1 PAIPPAQ
8 ILKNCLRLTSIAFL
22 FFPRMHASFELQQN
36 LSPGCVYNFAR
47 KLTAKSITFL
57 RQINIET
64 VPLLN
69 SPIFKPQ

>member
-1 PAIPPAQ
+1 
-8 ILKNCLRLTSIAFL
+8 
-22 FFPRMHASFELQQN
+22 MHASFELQQN

-69 SPIFKPQ
+69 SPIFKLQ

>member
-1 PAIPPAQ
+1 MSAADVHCFP
-8 ILKNCLRLTSIAFL
+8 L
-22 FFPRMHASFELQQN
+22 FSRDARIQQN

-64 VPLLN
+64 FPLLN
-69 SPIFKPQ
+69 SPNFKVQ

>member
-1 PAIPPAQ
+1 MSAADVHCFPLFSRDAHIH
-8 ILKNCLRLTSIAFL
+8 RIA
-22 FFPRMHASFELQQN
+22 SK

-69 SPIFKPQ
+69 SPIFKVQ

>member
-1 PAIPPAQ
+1 
-8 ILKNCLRLTSIAFL
+8 CLRLTSIAS
-22 FFPRMHASFELQQN
+22 SFSTDARL
-36 LSPGCVYNFAR
+36 LRTAAKPSPGYVYNFAR

-69 SPIFKPQ
+69 SPIFKLQ

>member
-1 PAIPPAQ
+1 
-8 ILKNCLRLTSIAFL
+8 
-22 FFPRMHASFELQQN
+22 MHASFELQQN